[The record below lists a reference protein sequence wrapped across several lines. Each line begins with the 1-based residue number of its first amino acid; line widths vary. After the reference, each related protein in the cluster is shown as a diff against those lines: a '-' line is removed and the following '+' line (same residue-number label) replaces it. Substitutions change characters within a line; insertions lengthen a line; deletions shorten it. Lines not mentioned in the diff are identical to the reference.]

1 MQFTV
6 KDATITVNM
15 PNRATLL
22 SEVAARFARHDGFA
36 LATLNLDHLVKLRDD
51 AAFRAAYRAHDLV
64 TADGN
69 PVVWLSRTA
78 GQPVTLV
85 PGSDLVLPLC
95 RAAVTADVPVALVG
109 GRATTLDRA
118 AERLTEEVPGLQIV
132 LKHAPPMGFDPNS
145 PMADDILHAVG
156 ASGARL
162 CFLALGAPR
171 QEILAARGRTAVPQV
186 GFASIGAG
194 LDFLA
199 GDQARA
205 PAWVRAIAME
215 WFWRMATN
223 PRRLAGR
230 YFRSGLALPGLWLQ
244 ARQSRQS
251 R

>member
-1 MQFTV
+1 VQFTV

-15 PNRATLL
+15 PDRATLL
-22 SEVAARFARHDGFA
+22 SEVADRFARHDGFA
-36 LATLNLDHLVKLRDD
+36 IATLNLDHLVKLRDD
-51 AAFRAAYRAHDLV
+51 AAFRAAYAVHDLV

-85 PGSDLVLPLC
+85 PGSDLVIPLC
-95 RAAVTADVPVALVG
+95 RAAKAAGVTVALVG
-109 GRATTLDRA
+109 ARDTTLDRA
-118 AERLTEEVPGLQIV
+118 AARLMEEVPGLRIV
-132 LKHAPPMGFDPNS
+132 FKQAPPMGFDPAS
-145 PMADDILHAVG
+145 PLADDILRAVG

-162 CFLALGAPR
+162 CFLAIGAPR

-230 YFRSGLALPGLWLQ
+230 YLRSGLALPGLWLQ
-244 ARQSRQS
+244 ARQSRT

>member
-6 KDATITVNM
+6 KQTVITVNM
-15 PNRATLL
+15 PDSAALM
-22 SEVAARFARHDGFA
+22 SEVAARFARHEGFA
-36 LATLNLDHLVKLRDD
+36 LATLNLDHLVKLRED
-51 AAFRAAYRAHDLV
+51 AAFRAAYAVHDLV

-85 PGSDLVLPLC
+85 PGSDIVLPLC
-95 RAAVTADVPVALVG
+95 RAALAADVPVALVG
-109 GRATTLDRA
+109 GRAATLDRA
-118 AERLTEEVPGLQIV
+118 ADRLLAEVPGLRIV
-132 LKHAPPMGFDPNS
+132 LKHAPPMGFDPTS
-145 PMADDILHAVG
+145 PLADDILRAVG

-199 GDQARA
+199 GDQTRA

-230 YFRSGLALPGLWLQ
+230 YLRSGLALPGLWLQ
-244 ARQSRQS
+244 ARQSR
-251 R
+251 RPR

>member
-15 PNRATLL
+15 PDRATLL
-22 SEVAARFARHDGFA
+22 SEVADRFARHDGFA
-36 LATLNLDHLVKLRDD
+36 IATLNLDHLVKLRDD
-51 AAFRAAYRAHDLV
+51 AAFRAAYAVHDLV

-85 PGSDLVLPLC
+85 PGSDLVIPLC
-95 RAAVTADVPVALVG
+95 RAAKAAGVTVALVG
-109 GRATTLDRA
+109 ARDTTLDRA
-118 AERLTEEVPGLQIV
+118 AARLMEEVPGLRIV
-132 LKHAPPMGFDPNS
+132 YKQAPPMGFDPAS
-145 PMADDILHAVG
+145 PLADDIFRAVG

-171 QEILAARGRTAVPQV
+171 QEILAARGRTAIPQV

-230 YFRSGLALPGLWLQ
+230 YLRSGLALPGLWLQ
-244 ARQSRQS
+244 ARQSRT

>member
-1 MQFTV
+1 MQFKV
-6 KDATITVNM
+6 KDATITVNV
-15 PNRATLL
+15 PDRATLL
-22 SEVAARFARHDGFA
+22 STVAARFANHDGFA
-36 LATLNLDHLVKLRDD
+36 IATLNLDHLVKLRDD
-51 AAFRAAYRAHDLV
+51 AAFRTAYAAHDLV

-85 PGSDLVLPLC
+85 PGSDLVIPLC
-95 RAAVTADVPVALVG
+95 RAAQAAGVTVALVG
-109 GRATTLDRA
+109 ARDTTLDRA
-118 AERLTEEVPGLQIV
+118 AARLIDDVPGLRIV
-132 LKHAPPMGFDPNS
+132 FKQAPPMGFDPAS
-145 PMADDILHAVG
+145 PLADDILRAVG

-230 YFRSGLALPGLWLQ
+230 YLRSGLALPGLWLQ
-244 ARQSRQS
+244 ARQSRS
-251 R
+251 VR

>member
-15 PNRATLL
+15 PDRATLL
-22 SEVAARFARHDGFA
+22 SEVADRFARHDGFA
-36 LATLNLDHLVKLRDD
+36 IATLNLDHLVKLRDD
-51 AAFRAAYRAHDLV
+51 AAFRAAYAVHDLV

-85 PGSDLVLPLC
+85 PGSDLVIPLC
-95 RAAVTADVPVALVG
+95 RAAKAAGVTVALVG
-109 GRATTLDRA
+109 ARDTTLDRA
-118 AERLTEEVPGLQIV
+118 AARLMEEVPGLRIV
-132 LKHAPPMGFDPNS
+132 YKQAPPMGFDPAS
-145 PMADDILHAVG
+145 PLADDIFRAVG

-230 YFRSGLALPGLWLQ
+230 YLRSGLALPGLWLQ
-244 ARQSRQS
+244 ARQSRT

>member
-1 MQFTV
+1 VQFTV

-15 PNRATLL
+15 PDRATLL
-22 SEVAARFARHDGFA
+22 SEVADRFARHDGFA
-36 LATLNLDHLVKLRDD
+36 IATLNLDHLVKLRDD
-51 AAFRAAYRAHDLV
+51 AAFRAAYAVHDLV

-85 PGSDLVLPLC
+85 PGSDLVIPLC
-95 RAAVTADVPVALVG
+95 RAAKAAGVTVALVG
-109 GRATTLDRA
+109 ARDTTLDRA
-118 AERLTEEVPGLQIV
+118 AARLMEEVPGLRIV
-132 LKHAPPMGFDPNS
+132 FKQAPPMGFDPAS
-145 PMADDILHAVG
+145 PLADDIFRAVG

-230 YFRSGLALPGLWLQ
+230 YLRSGLALPGLWLQ
-244 ARQSRQS
+244 ARQSRHP